1 MLEEKEQQIEKT
13 IGFIEKIGNLV
24 KKYGIKDIILTLMV
38 LFLTVL
44 GAKIAFS
51 PESVFEK
58 YEGIKQ
64 KQHTESVMKR
74 LNNEPKIREAV
85 INLRSDLDADRV
97 YILETHNGGEN
108 LSSLPFLYVDL
119 TYAEPRSQAAWMEDE
134 YKNVR
139 LSRYPWASEV
149 YKSTYWSDDISNLND
164 LDPELYHRLT
174 NEGAKFMAVMMLYG
188 TYNPCGVVGVVYTD
202 ENHPD
207 DETIKRVLMRYAST
221 LSTLLNNE

>member
-13 IGFIEKIGNLV
+13 IGFIEKVGNLV
-24 KKYGIKDIILTLMV
+24 KKYGVKDIILTVMV
-38 LFLTVL
+38 LFLVIVA
-44 GAKIAFS
+44 GKVAFN
-51 PESVFEK
+51 PEGVFDK
-58 YEGIKQ
+58 YNEIKE
-64 KQHTESVMKR
+64 KQHTEAVAKR

-149 YKSTYWSDDISNLND
+149 YKSTYWSDDIDNLTE
-164 LDPELYHRLT
+164 LDPELYHRLK

-202 ENHPD
+202 DDHPD
-207 DETIKRVLMRYAST
+207 DETIKRVMMRYAST